1 MLLYA
6 VEVAVASVAASVDA
20 AVAVGSLL
28 VQVPDLLLLMLQS
41 AAWDWFQFSVI
52 TGC

>member
-6 VEVAVASVAASVDA
+6 VEVVVASVATSVDD
-20 AVAVGSLL
+20 AVAVGSLS

-41 AAWDWFQFSVI
+41 VALDWFQFSVI

>member
-6 VEVAVASVAASVDA
+6 VEVVVASVATSVDA
-20 AVAVGSLL
+20 VVAVGSLL
-28 VQVPDLLLLMLQS
+28 VLLMLQS
-41 AAWDWFQFSVI
+41 AALDWFQFSVI